1 MNRKERQD
9 ALGYDQD
16 FTSQLGSSFLMW
28 LNPVFLMRKKQ
39 AECQHMGTEGWRLGM
54 YTRLGKIKN
63 KDVFMGNDSIIYK
76 TKATRK

>member
-1 MNRKERQD
+1 
-9 ALGYDQD
+9 
-16 FTSQLGSSFLMW
+16 MW